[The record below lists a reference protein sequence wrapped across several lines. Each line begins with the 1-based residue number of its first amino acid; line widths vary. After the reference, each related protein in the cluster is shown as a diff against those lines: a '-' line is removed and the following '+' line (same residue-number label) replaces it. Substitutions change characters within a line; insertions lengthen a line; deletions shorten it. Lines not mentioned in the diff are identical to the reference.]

1 MAMDEQHLKQHSE
14 MINGETIMMSP
25 RPTVNHNTIIV
36 NLSTLFSI
44 YLNGKKCRNFTDG
57 VDVHLDEKNRVIP
70 DSMIICNQDMI
81 KRDGVYGAPD
91 LIVEVLSPSTARHDK
106 IRKKALYEK
115 HGVKE
120 YWIIDP
126 DAKSI
131 EVHLLKDGRYE
142 LNDVY
147 TILPDEDLKEMTE
160 EEKSEVSLTLK
171 VSLYDDFII
180 NIKDIFRNVITYA

>member
-1 MAMDEQHLKQHSE
+1 MAMNERRLKQRSE
-14 MINGETIMMSP
+14 IIDGKTIMMSP

-36 NLSTLFSI
+36 NLSILFGI

-57 VDVHLDEKNRVIP
+57 VDVHLDEKNRVVP
-70 DSMIICNQDMI
+70 DSMIICNQDII
-81 KRDGVYGAPD
+81 KRDGIYGAPD
-91 LIVEVLSPSTARHDK
+91 LMVEVLSPSTARHDK

-131 EVHLLKDGRYE
+131 EAHLLKDNKYE
-142 LNDVY
+142 LDDVY
-147 TILPDEDLKEMTE
+147 TVLPDEDWEEMTE
-160 EEKSEVSLTLK
+160 EEKAEVALTLK

-180 NIKDIFRNVITYA
+180 NIKDIFRNVTTY